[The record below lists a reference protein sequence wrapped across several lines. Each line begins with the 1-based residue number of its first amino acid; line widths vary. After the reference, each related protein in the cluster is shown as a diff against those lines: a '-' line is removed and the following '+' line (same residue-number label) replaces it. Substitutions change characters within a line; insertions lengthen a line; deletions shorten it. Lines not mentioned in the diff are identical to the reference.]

1 MPTKHPILTPPR
13 RHTALNWALAGCLAL
28 LMSLSWH
35 LDADTLA
42 SATTTD
48 AQRTAQAEAR
58 KERAAAQLCIKLHGP
73 GVAHGW
79 TPDGAL
85 VCTARRG
92 PARTVVAGGAL

>member
-1 MPTKHPILTPPR
+1 MTRPPCNDWLF
-13 RHTALNWALAGCLAL
+13 AVCIGL
-28 LMSLSWH
+28 LVSLSWD

-48 AQRTAQAEAR
+48 AQRTAAAEAR

-79 TPDGAL
+79 TPDGA
-85 VCTARRG
+85 RRG